1 MLPMGKNTSI
11 QKTFNNITLQ
21 HYKKVKFQ
29 NMEMNKII
37 DTL

>member
-1 MLPMGKNTSI
+1 MLPIGKSTSI
-11 QKTFNNITLQ
+11 QKTLNNITLQ

-37 DTL
+37 DIL